1 MSGKFRLDG
10 SEVGLTIPS
19 HHAPDLQ
26 EVVQVE
32 AYSRAYKVPVS
43 TMHMHDLQIV
53 FKDGA
58 PSKEEFKQLFAK
70 DNRVS
75 LLETFD
81 STSEL
86 RERVRRL
93 NKIEDGVF
101 PGGDVFMS
109 CVSTGAYCV
118 FRSNTAWIT
127 QGIPQ
132 DSIVVPETIDAIRA
146 ATYGTLKVGRD
157 ESMKKTDESIDLP
170 EMKKILE
177 DSYA

>member
-1 MSGKFRLDG
+1 MAGKFRLDG
-10 SEVGLTIPS
+10 SEVSLTIPS

-43 TMHMHDLQIV
+43 SMHMHDLQIT
-53 FKDGA
+53 FKGKA
-58 PSKEEFKQLFAK
+58 PSKEGFKKLFAE
-70 DNRVS
+70 DNRVA
-75 LLETFD
+75 LLENFD

-118 FRSNTAWIT
+118 YRDKTAWLT

-146 ATYGTLKVGRD
+146 VTYSMHKTGRD
-157 ESMKKTDESIDLP
+157 ESMKKTDESLGLAK
-170 EMKKILE
+170 MKRILE
-177 DSYA
+177 DSYS